1 MHTGVYYVR
10 GTSPRSFCSISASR
24 LKGPSAIWQHLEPL
38 LKEIREKYPDMTT
51 IHFFSDGP
59 CTQYKQR
66 GNFYLFC
73 TEIFKKGFTLG
84 TWNFFEASH
93 GKGAPDGIG
102 GTLKRRADRLVSQG
116 VDIPTALSLYQA
128 LSEGESK
135 VTLYYIQEQD
145 VEDAVKKMPAD
156 LPAVPST
163 MRLHQVVT
171 FSPGK
176 ISCMCSAIGN
186 LECGCQTIKSFSFNQ
201 TDDHTEE
208 KSTLEEQWHN
218 PEVVGK
224 WCVLVYEHT
233 IYPGIIQDVNETH
246 AHVKCIHKGGE
257 NLFFWPLRDDLHWY
271 RRCAESHS
279 SP

>member
-10 GTSPRSFCSISASR
+10 GTSAPRSFCSISASR
-24 LKGPSAIWQHLEPL
+24 LKGPSATWQHLEPL

-66 GNFYLFC
+66 GNFDLFC

-93 GKGAPDGIG
+93 GKGAPDGIC
-102 GTLKRRADRLVSQG
+102 GTLKRRADSLVSQG

-128 LSEGESK
+128 LSDGESK

-163 MRLHQVVT
+163 MRLHQ
-171 FSPGK
+171 GK
-176 ISCMCSAIGN
+176 
-186 LECGCQTIKSFSFNQ
+186 
-201 TDDHTEE
+201 
-208 KSTLEEQWHN
+208 
-218 PEVVGK
+218 
-224 WCVLVYEHT
+224 
-233 IYPGIIQDVNETH
+233 
-246 AHVKCIHKGGE
+246 
-257 NLFFWPLRDDLHWY
+257 
-271 RRCAESHS
+271 
-279 SP
+279 